1 MMECHERIPP
11 VYRGHMYVEVCPQH
25 ATRYVHVIGACKR
38 QLTLH
43 APIASAVIGSCAIV
57 DRMNRGEQFPCN
69 ACGVTSRD
77 TSRQADNQTN
87 RGNGTVW
94 TSNSIININRERL

>member
-1 MMECHERIPP
+1 MWHLLENA
-11 VYRGHMYVEVCPQH
+11 G
-25 ATRYVHVIGACKR
+25 R

-69 ACGVTSRD
+69 SWR
-77 TSRQADNQTN
+77 
-87 RGNGTVW
+87 
-94 TSNSIININRERL
+94 NIDAQK